1 MSDPTLSDIDFENK
15 MASVWTTLKIMKS
28 NFSHADIQE
37 NHTSI
42 FTVIFVS
49 RLWKEVGSYCNKTIS
64 YALDEGIFYLFDWL
78 FHRHPTKL
86 LLEFRRFEVFCLKR
100 PRLSFFSF
108 QHQLQMYP
116 VNFKVLLDIKIK
128 TRRKNHDWI
137 IRIINFNDY

>member
-1 MSDPTLSDIDFENK
+1 
-15 MASVWTTLKIMKS
+15 MKS
-28 NFSHADIQE
+28 NVSQADIQE

-42 FTVIFVS
+42 ITVNFVS

-100 PRLSFFSF
+100 PGLSFFSF

-116 VNFKVLLDIKIK
+116 VNFKVLLDIKIM
-128 TRRKNHDWI
+128 TRRKNYD
-137 IRIINFNDY
+137 